1 MKKNLSLIAFCV
13 LLTSHANAALQE
25 LWLDGVSFK
34 GGWYDINK
42 TWNGDGKLCWAAAA
56 SNIINW
62 WQDRYVLPPGT
73 PTGSAVWSTFKNSF
87 ENEGSSPQYAM
98 EWWLSKTYQP
108 QGDSRYYGYAQNTNA
123 STGGYYQSVFN
134 AAQAA
139 GLVSSYEKSGG
150 YSEEILNRL
159 NAGYGLTLSI
169 GDTTGGTRHAITLW
183 GVEYDDVTSQLT
195 KMYVTD
201 SDDIRGSLN
210 FNPGGIFEMTWLHQG
225 WRQ

>member
-1 MKKNLSLIAFCV
+1 
-13 LLTSHANAALQE
+13 
-25 LWLDGVSFK
+25 
-34 GGWYDINK
+34 
-42 TWNGDGKLCWAAAA
+42 
-56 SNIINW
+56 
-62 WQDRYVLPPGT
+62 
-73 PTGSAVWSTFKNSF
+73 
-87 ENEGSSPQYAM
+87 
-98 EWWLSKTYQP
+98 
-108 QGDSRYYGYAQNTNA
+108 YGYAQNTNA